1 MNCKYCGSGRHI
13 SDVCPT
19 LNLVRMINDLP
30 YDENN
35 MPDLVTALDLDDL
48 LELNEEELRDQVKQ
62 INKIQKN
69 GGS

>member
-1 MNCKYCGSGRHI
+1 
-13 SDVCPT
+13 
-19 LNLVRMINDLP
+19 MINDLP

-69 GGS
+69 GGKTE